1 MVFILNAKKDFEGA
15 QLGPCEAH
23 WGPIKMAHDWAKSGN
38 SVGTHYLKRFNFLRF
53 VLLRLKLNDYFWAYY
68 N

>member
-15 QLGPCEAH
+15 HLGPCEAY

-38 SVGTHYLKRFNFLRF
+38 SVGTPKP
-53 VLLRLKLNDYFWAYY
+53 
-68 N
+68 

>member
-1 MVFILNAKKDFEGA
+1 MVFMLNAKKDFEGA

-38 SVGTHYLKRFNFLRF
+38 SVGTPNS
-53 VLLRLKLNDYFWAYY
+53 
-68 N
+68 